1 MNYKNKSRNFSLTKT
16 KHLFNIN
23 TNQSYKARTIKS
35 INYSKNKIKIR
46 PPFNPGVFSYNKPN
60 NYNHKNETK
69 KSRNIKNKSM
79 VLFPSKSISLN
90 PNYVNSNYSNEKNN
104 NYFNNM
110 FLSSMTQKTNQ
121 KNSTLSQPLLNL
133 NKYKINTNENSI
145 IHSVESNN
153 RQNINKYIN
162 KSVNLN
168 INFNYQN
175 LDINKEK
182 NTIQLPRYKNNFISK
197 QKYQI
202 ESRRMILEYIK
213 ILNKNEKNIKNVL
226 EKNNI
231 SELIL
236 NQKQTTKPIKKVNFN
251 NINSIKINNNDILL
265 GNAKKDIF
273 LNNLNYSSSV
283 ESKDNSSNEEYYES
297 CSNKKSLFEYIK
309 LFNNKYSFIES
320 LNNQKNKKINI
331 TNFLFVPKVLNLIE
345 YDKSKKKYIFVIT
358 PDENTYKIGN
368 ENYKLIWRNMINYEI
383 ENEFR
388 LKDIKDCYIN
398 EKYKNRFI
406 IKVIIDEFGN
416 DYKFEIETP
425 TNEICEYLSYGIKYL
440 AKKFG

>member
-1 MNYKNKSRNFSLTKT
+1 MNYKNKSRNYSSTKT

-60 NYNHKNETK
+60 NYSHKNETK

-110 FLSSMTQKTNQ
+110 FLSSMTQKTNP

-175 LDINKEK
+175 SDINKEK

-197 QKYQI
+197 KKYQI

-226 EKNNI
+226 KKNNI

-236 NQKQTTKPIKKVNFN
+236 NQKQTTKQIKKVNFN

-345 YDKSKKKYIFVIT
+345 SDKSKKKYIFVIT

-416 DYKFEIETP
+416 EYKFEIETP
-425 TNEICEYLSYGIKYL
+425 TNEICEYLSHGIKFL

>member
-1 MNYKNKSRNFSLTKT
+1 MNYKNKSRNYSSTKT

-104 NYFNNM
+104 NYLDYFNNM
-110 FLSSMTQKTNQ
+110 FLSSMTQKTNP
-121 KNSTLSQPLLNL
+121 KKSTLSQPLLNL
-133 NKYKINTNENSI
+133 NKYKININENSI
-145 IHSVESNN
+145 IHSVENNN

-175 LDINKEK
+175 SDINKEK
-182 NTIQLPRYKNNFISK
+182 NIIQLPRYKNNFISK

-226 EKNNI
+226 KKNNI

-236 NQKQTTKPIKKVNFN
+236 NQKH
-251 NINSIKINNNDILL
+251 
-265 GNAKKDIF
+265 IF

-345 YDKSKKKYIFVIT
+345 SDKSKKKYIFVIT

-416 DYKFEIETP
+416 EYKFEIETP